1 MYSSG
6 IEVWHLLAML
16 CGEGMYVM
24 LWVRQD
30 TGSTYL
36 TESKIMLTNYVVAIL
51 TRITVMGDTSHST
64 GIRLLPCVFP
74 AALLAMN
81 NSKGAQVV

>member
-1 MYSSG
+1 
-6 IEVWHLLAML
+6 
-16 CGEGMYVM
+16 
-24 LWVRQD
+24 
-30 TGSTYL
+30 
-36 TESKIMLTNYVVAIL
+36 MLTNYVVAIL
-51 TRITVMGDTSHST
+51 TRITVIGDTSHST